1 METLLLCLKIFFVR
15 ILDVSLGTTRTI
27 VMVKGKALVASFI
40 GFLEVFIWFMI
51 VREALNTTENGI
63 LVAIFYSLGFSIGTL
78 VGSKLSK
85 HFIEGNLTIQVI
97 TDKKE
102 IAKEIRKEGYG
113 VSVLNVNGQD
123 EDKQRYMLLIEIN
136 DKKLNNLNTLIKQL
150 DKNAFLMVTE
160 TKLVHNGYFK

>member
-1 METLLLCLKIFFVR
+1 METLFLCLKIFFIR

-27 VMVKGKALVASFI
+27 VMVKGKAAVASII
-40 GFLEVFIWFMI
+40 GFLEVFIWFMV
-51 VREALNTTENGI
+51 VREALTTSENGLLI
-63 LVAIFYSLGFSIGTL
+63 ALSYSLGFSVGTF

-85 HFIEGNLTIQVI
+85 HFVEGNLTIQVI

-102 IAKEIRKEGYG
+102 IAKDIRKEGYG

-123 EDKQRYMLLIEIN
+123 EDTPKYMLLIEIN
-136 DKKLNNLNTLIKQL
+136 DKNMNKLNNLIKQL

>member
-63 LVAIFYSLGFSIGTL
+63 LIAIFYSLGFSIGTL